1 MYWKEENIGKWETKE
16 VDNETAKALYYRIAL
31 AKVLKYVLDYHFD
44 LGPFALDDE
53 IFYIVRNF
61 LKDKE
66 CPTSRESDAIKHS
79 LFDDLLD
86 FEIDPADEKG
96 KPIYFNDDEKDI
108 LFKGSKTLEQKL
120 RDGE

>member
-31 AKVLKYVLDYHFD
+31 AKVLKYVLNADDDIPEDYFFD
-44 LGPFALDDE
+44 
-53 IFYIVRNF
+53 IVRNF

-86 FEIDPADEKG
+86 FEIDPTDEKG

>member
-1 MYWKEENIGKWETKE
+1 MYWKEENIGKRETKD

-31 AKVLKYVLDYHFD
+31 AKVLKYVLNADDHIPEDDLFD
-44 LGPFALDDE
+44 M
-53 IFYIVRNF
+53 VRNF

-66 CPTSRESDAIKHS
+66 CPTSGEQHS

-86 FEIDPADEKG
+86 FEIDPTDEKG
-96 KPIYFNDDEKDI
+96 KAIYFNDDEKDI